1 MPPRRLHTV
10 TTCPAC
16 GKHNQLHYKYCLGCG
31 AELGSAGPST
41 QKPGRAKSIPTPT
54 PGLDF
59 SDDVTRSGRG
69 PHIQPQEPPPERD
82 AALPFVVCTSCGA
95 HNDVHHKFC
104 SSCGIQLKRTTQPG
118 RGTSRTRLTALNP
131 DGSEGTVFPLG
142 GQTTKVGREAGGI
155 LAADPF
161 LSPSHASFTPQDD
174 GVTVQDENSL
184 NGVFRKLAVDQR
196 YPLHPGQVFRIGQE
210 LIRFEALE
218 SKGPD
223 AEGIEAM
230 GAPLEGYVGRIAMVL
245 SRATTGTAFPVPET
259 GLNLGR
265 ERGEVLFAD
274 DGYVSGLH
282 CRISYEDAQA
292 YLADLGSSNG
302 TFVRVNG
309 AEKFLNGEVLLM
321 GQQLFRITA

>member
-1 MPPRRLHTV
+1 V

-31 AELGSAGPST
+31 AELGKAGPAT
-41 QKPGRAKSIPTPT
+41 KKPERDEAIPTPT

-59 SDDVTRSGRG
+59 SDEGTHSGRG
-69 PHIQPQEPPPERD
+69 PYIQPQEPPQEP
-82 AALPFVVCTSCGA
+82 AGALPFVVCAGCGA
-95 HNDVHHKFC
+95 QNDVHHKFC
-104 SSCGIQLKRTTQPG
+104 PSCGIKLARTTQPG
-118 RGTSRTRLTALNP
+118 RGTSRSRLTALNA

-142 GQTTKVGREAGGI
+142 SQTTTVGREAGGI

-161 LSPSHASFTPQDD
+161 MSPGHASFTPQEQ
-174 GVTVQDENSL
+174 GVQVKDEDSL

-210 LIRFEALE
+210 LIRFEPLE
-218 SKGPD
+218 PRGPD
-223 AEGIEAM
+223 ELGIEAM

-245 SRATTGTAFPVPET
+245 SRSKTGTAFPVPET

-282 CRISYEDAQA
+282 CRISYEDSQA

-309 AEKFLNGEVLLM
+309 VETFENGEVLLM

>member
-1 MPPRRLHTV
+1 M

-31 AELGSAGPST
+31 AELGDKEPST
-41 QKPGRAKSIPTPT
+41 QKPGRKQAIPTPA
-54 PGLDF
+54 PGLNF
-59 SDDVTRSGRG
+59 DDEHTQSGRG
-69 PHIQPQEPPPERD
+69 PHVIPQEPAPQTD
-82 AALPFVVCTSCGA
+82 GATPFVLCAGCGA
-95 HNDVHHKFC
+95 QNDAHHKFC
-104 SSCGIQLKRTTQPG
+104 SSCGAKLGRTTQPG
-118 RGTSRTRLTALNP
+118 RGTARTRLTALNP

-142 GQTTKVGREAGGI
+142 GETTTVGREVGGI

-161 LSPSHASFTPQDD
+161 LSPRHASFTPEEE
-174 GVTVQDENSL
+174 GVRVTDESSL

-196 YPLHPGQVFRIGQE
+196 YPLLPGQVFRIGQE
-210 LIRFEALE
+210 LIRFEALVAE
-218 SKGPD
+218 GPD
-223 AEGIEAM
+223 EEGIEAM

-245 SRATTGTAFPVPET
+245 SRSNTGTAFPVPET

-282 CRISYEDAQA
+282 CRISYDEVQA
-292 YLADLGSSNG
+292 YLADLCSSNG
-302 TFVRVNG
+302 TFVRING
-309 AEKFLNGEVLLM
+309 SDTFADGEVLLM

>member
-1 MPPRRLHTV
+1 M

-31 AELGSAGPST
+31 AELGDEEPST
-41 QKPGRAKSIPTPT
+41 KKPGRLEPIPTPA

-59 SDDVTRSGRG
+59 DEEITHSGRG
-69 PHIQPQEPPPERD
+69 PHIQPQEPPPEPD
-82 AALPFVVCTSCGA
+82 AALPFIVCSGCGA
-95 HNDVHHKFC
+95 QNDVHHKFC
-104 SSCGIQLKRTTQPG
+104 SSCGVKLSRTTQPG
-118 RGTSRTRLTALNP
+118 RGTSRVRLTALNP

-142 GQTTKVGREAGGI
+142 RETTTVGREEGGI

-161 LSPSHASFTPQDD
+161 LSPRHASFLPQDD
-174 GVTVQDENSL
+174 GVQVTDEASL
-184 NGVFRKLAVDQR
+184 NGVFRKLTVDQR
-196 YPLHPGQVFRIGQE
+196 YPLNPGQVFRIGQE

-218 SKGPD
+218 AKEP
-223 AEGIEAM
+223 AAQGIEAM

-245 SRATTGTAFPVPET
+245 SRSTTGTAFPVPET

-265 ERGEVLFAD
+265 ERGEVLFSD

-282 CRISYEDAQA
+282 CRLSHEDGQT
-292 YLADLGSSNG
+292 YLVDLGSSNG
-302 TFVRVNG
+302 TFVRVSG
-309 AEKFLNGEVLLM
+309 TEKFTNGEVLLM